1 MKIRQ
6 EIAYLGFSKRLTYFN
21 LKFEENMDY
30 EKSPKMAK
38 FRQKKGFILTLTIF
52 RPFPPWHGI
61 KVRVLTSYSLH
72 RL

>member
-30 EKSPKMAK
+30 EKSPKMAWY
-38 FRQKKGFILTLTIF
+38 QSTGFDIVQL
-52 RPFPPWHGI
+52 
-61 KVRVLTSYSLH
+61 
-72 RL
+72 